1 MVSVR
6 FPILPHHPPLFIL
19 TSSLD
24 TGTTAMVWTLV
35 EPGVAITAACL
46 VTIRP
51 LLRTL
56 KMRGFESTPAGQHT
70 TLTLRNDITGGHWST
85 ISSHGKD
92 GQGQSHKRNLS
103 VSALE
108 RLNGSGS
115 QITSEGS
122 AGEGE
127 AEEYE
132 MDESGITKTV
142 HVNVVHGRASSF
154 LKTGP

>member
-6 FPILPHHPPLFIL
+6 FPILPHGPPLFIL

-108 RLNGSGS
+108 RVNGSGS

>member
-6 FPILPHHPPLFIL
+6 FPPPPTAYSNIC
-19 TSSLD
+19 SD

-56 KMRGFESTPAGQHT
+56 KMRGFESDPAAQHT
-70 TLTLRNDITGGHWST
+70 PLTLRNDITGGHWST
-85 ISSHGKD
+85 ISSQGKD
-92 GQGQSHKRNLS
+92 AQGQGHKRNLS
-103 VSALE
+103 VSGLE
-108 RLNGSGS
+108 RLNGSES
-115 QITSEGS
+115 QIISERSEG
-122 AGEGE
+122 EE
-127 AEEYE
+127 VEEYE

-142 HVNVVHGRASSF
+142 QVNVVHSRASRF
-154 LKTGP
+154 LKTSL